1 MLAFAIRRLLQA
13 IGVMLVVAISMLRPA
28 RRQGGAG
35 GAEEVREERR
45 GRTIVLSVVRG
56 AGVGV
61 LTGFVGVGGG
71 FLIVPALVLLAE
83 MPVKRAVGTSLLV
96 IAINSAAGMTGYLLQ
111 PAIRERIGATS
122 VAGLPLVVYL
132 AIFTAV
138 AIAGVGLGVRLGRSL
153 DARTIR
159 GR

>member
-1 MLAFAIRRLLQA
+1 
-13 IGVMLVVAISMLRPA
+13 
-28 RRQGGAG
+28 
-35 GAEEVREERR
+35 
-45 GRTIVLSVVRG
+45 
-56 AGVGV
+56 
-61 LTGFVGVGGG
+61 
-71 FLIVPALVLLAE
+71 

-159 GR
+159 RAFAVALLCMAAFIIAQNGGRIW